1 MVLGHRSGRSFYGAV
16 AALWNVLQ
24 ERGEVEEKSES
35 IPKSNPGPRCYR
47 VNRPFAKCLMFATR
61 EEAEVWASKVF
72 GGFYDGSEI
81 VEHEDYPDTILAW
94 EEDGVT
100 YGSGKGLLPP
110 EGVRFRS
117 ELYPN
122 DDIQV
127 FTKEPPKVRS
137 YTLAS
142 PSWSNLTTALGEVTF
157 CTRKEA
163 EVWLKVTWGAHGG
176 PEVVGSDKEPNSCLH
191 WKKDGIEWVSGFGAL
206 PPNDVEVRRVSIPP
220 MLRTKSYGSDCED
233 CPRFHT
239 RKESEVFQQISY
251 LDPPLTIPSYEEPTS
266 YLKGYDSTGKLV
278 LDSRVDSIPDDHSD
292 LTFDLCDFSPPAEEL
307 ASPDEG
313 TTAVPFTE
321 LKKLVTKIEEAETMH
336 PVDLK
341 PLKVGEVV
349 GFEPLT
355 GKVESTVGNPVV
367 SYRYGKAD
375 LRFRTREEAE
385 WYATAFCLESGL
397 GLDLKSKVE
406 ECSGREA
413 NAAITWKD
421 PNKDWVYVSG
431 DGFLPENGKYTITVC
446 YLYEIDAYHKGM
458 RILRSSRDIEV
469 SSGEEVKPTLSFVGK
484 GGARFRTKEEAEL
497 WGGEKVEGSQEGL
510 NSILVWE
517 EDGVTYGSGKGL
529 LPKGLHYSCVA
540 VASEP
545 DYDNLSYMED
555 RRHIFFEP
563 PKSWGKEG
571 FPYRFATR
579 EEAALASP
587 EGKFQPFEFEPNRVL
602 VWEGDYRWKLQPS
615 IQEVQLGR
623 GNLIYLSGSGFL
635 PKEGY
640 SMVAYRDLHRF
651 VRDLADMR
659 PRSTFDLGVNTGY
672 FKGNVDLLK
681 IRSYSPARG
690 AKSFRFG
697 TREEAEFWVAQK
709 NPEDRRI
716 FTSPLEVNVYFKW
729 GDGAEQNSKGWHDL
743 PPKGMPWSLA
753 RIPGS
758 DLVYPEPDEVLS
770 KGTPMEVAYRV
781 FKPSVGTSLCTFR
794 TQEEA
799 EFYSKWWGGGYS
811 VEPTSDKVDAVMA
824 WPLDGITLSE
834 TEYGGPICVSGY
846 GLLPPN
852 SWSWLPCSFFEQ
864 GGAYY
869 GRVIL
874 CTEDDIARAKE
885 KEATPPEPSEEAVC
899 TDVAA
904 KVDSA
909 ETSNPPA
916 DDTSVIAGE
925 SEIRSYV
932 LTTHDPSV
940 RQFNENKGALPVT
953 FRLQTKELAELWQT
967 GSASSWSIEP
977 SSLEPNSVLLWRTKG
992 DVGYRASNDPI
1003 GRDSET
1009 LYPDQGAHSYALVR
1023 KSYIRLE
1030 SDSKSWYYR
1039 DLPVVYMPPV
1049 PPVEKESSL
1058 PFLGFLGALGLMH
1071 GVLKGASPSVKR
1083 VSVPKVPKAE
1093 SEVVVESE
1101 VYESVA
1107 KGLRS

>member
-16 AALWNVLQ
+16 TALWHAVQ
-24 ERGEVEEKSES
+24 KRGEVEEKSES
-35 IPKSNPGPRCYR
+35 SIPEKKSNSGPRCYR
-47 VNRPFAKCLMFATR
+47 INRPFAKCLMFATR
-61 EEAEVWASKVF
+61 EEAEVWASKAC
-72 GGFYDGSEI
+72 GGLYRYSEI
-81 VEHEDYPDTILAW
+81 VEHADYPDTILAW

-122 DDIQV
+122 DNVQV
-127 FTKEPPKVRS
+127 FTKEPLKVRS
-137 YTLAS
+137 YTLY
-142 PSWSNLTTALGEVTF
+142 PNL
-157 CTRKEA
+157 
-163 EVWLKVTWGAHGG
+163 
-176 PEVVGSDKEPNSCLH
+176 
-191 WKKDGIEWVSGFGAL
+191 
-206 PPNDVEVRRVSIPP
+206 
-220 MLRTKSYGSDCED
+220 
-233 CPRFHT
+233 
-239 RKESEVFQQISY
+239 
-251 LDPPLTIPSYEEPTS
+251 
-266 YLKGYDSTGKLV
+266 
-278 LDSRVDSIPDDHSD
+278 
-292 LTFDLCDFSPPAEEL
+292 
-307 ASPDEG
+307 
-313 TTAVPFTE
+313 
-321 LKKLVTKIEEAETMH
+321 KLVTKIEEPETMLVTKKIEEPETMH
-336 PVDLK
+336 SVDLK
-341 PLKVGEVV
+341 PLQVGEVV
-349 GFEPLT
+349 GFEPLR

-385 WYATAFCLESGL
+385 WYANAFCLESGL

-406 ECSGREA
+406 ECPGREA

-458 RILRSSRDIEV
+458 RILRSSKDVEAAD
-469 SSGEEVKPTLSFVGK
+469 SLAEEIRPTLSFVGK
-484 GGARFRTKEEAEL
+484 GGARFRTKKEAEL
-497 WGGEKVEGSQEGL
+497 WSGGNKVEESPERL

-529 LPKGLHYSCVA
+529 LPKGLDYSCVE
-540 VASEP
+540 VPPEP
-545 DYDNLSYMED
+545 DYDHLSYMED

-571 FPYRFATR
+571 YPYRFATQ
-579 EEAALASP
+579 EEATLVSP
-587 EGKFQPFEFEPNRVL
+587 EGKFQPFEFEPSRVL
-602 VWEGDYRWKLQPS
+602 VWEGD
-615 IQEVQLGR
+615 
-623 GNLIYLSGSGFL
+623 GNSIYLSGSGYL
-635 PKEGY
+635 PKVGY

-681 IRSYSPARG
+681 IRSYSPAGG

-697 TREEAEFWVAQK
+697 TREEADFWVAQK

-729 GDGAEQNSKGWHDL
+729 GDGAEQNSKDGHHL
-743 PPKGMPWSLA
+743 PPKDMPWSLD

-794 TQEEA
+794 TREEA
-799 EFYSKWWGGGYS
+799 EFYSKWWGWGGGYS
-811 VEPTSDKVDAVMA
+811 VEPTLDKVDAVMA
-824 WPLDGITLSE
+824 WPLNGITLSETEYGDPKLHFPTGKQRRGNGITLSE

-852 SWSWLPCSFFEQ
+852 SWSCLPCSFFEQ

-909 ETSNPPA
+909 ETSDPPA
-916 DDTSVIAGE
+916 DDTSVIAIPVDRPGE

-977 SSLEPNSVLLWRTKG
+977 SSLEPNSVLLWRTKE
-992 DVGYRASNDPI
+992 DEGYRASNDPI

-1049 PPVEKESSL
+1049 SPVEKESSL

-1071 GVLKGASPSVKR
+1071 GVLKGVPSSPKKR
-1083 VSVPKVPKAE
+1083 IEIPKAVD
-1093 SEVVVESE
+1093 VVVEPE
-1101 VYESVA
+1101 VVDESVA